1 MAEND
6 IEHFIETIR
15 HDETLTRLPNGQ
27 YDGPVTSQ
35 MCKDLAARID
45 ATGLNVDLS
54 KLPVACSGK
63 HAEGVSEAIKMRRRN
78 TIQRDAMHAQVRN
91 RRPRWRPP
99 GFLSKE
105 CRTKSTPSTQVKD
118 EHIEHHV
125 HA

>member
-1 MAEND
+1 
-6 IEHFIETIR
+6 
-15 HDETLTRLPNGQ
+15 
-27 YDGPVTSQ
+27 

-63 HAEGVSEAIKMRRRN
+63 HAEAVSEAIKMRRRN

-91 RRPRWRPP
+91 QRPRSRVDGVP
-99 GFLSKE
+99 GLPVQGMPRSNPLGRY
-105 CRTKSTPSTQVKD
+105 RTKSTPSTQVKD

>member
-6 IEHFIETIR
+6 VDHFIETIR
-15 HDETLTRLPNGQ
+15 HDETLTRLQNGQ
-27 YDGPVTSQ
+27 YAGPVSSQ

-54 KLPVACSGK
+54 KLPVACAGK
-63 HAEGVSEAIKMRRRN
+63 HAEVVSEHIKMKRRN
-78 TIQRDAMHAQVRN
+78 TIQRDAMHA
-91 RRPRWRPP
+91 
-99 GFLSKE
+99 SI
-105 CRTKSTPSTQVKD
+105 KD

>member
-15 HDETLTRLPNGQ
+15 HDETLTRLQNGQ
-27 YDGPVTSQ
+27 HTGPVTSQ

-63 HAEGVSEAIKMRRRN
+63 HAETVSEHIKMRRRN
-78 TIQRDAMHAQVRN
+78 TIQRDAMHA
-91 RRPRWRPP
+91 
-99 GFLSKE
+99 SI
-105 CRTKSTPSTQVKD
+105 KD
-118 EHIEHHV
+118 EHLEHHV